1 MKTPLASSTSYFVG
15 LTAFSTYMPLRQ
27 DIVDKN
33 PKAWATNVS
42 TYISNGPFNMTD
54 WEEKATMRF
63 SKNTNYWNKSN
74 IKLDTLTYYMQDQAT
89 SATVAFTTVTS
100 KIYELDP

>member
-1 MKTPLASSTSYFVG
+1 
-15 LTAFSTYMPLRQ
+15 MPLRQ

-54 WEEKATMRF
+54 WKGKATMTF

-74 IKLDTLTYYMQDQAT
+74 IKLDTLTYYMQDQET
-89 SATVAFTTVTS
+89 SATAAFTTGYI
-100 KIYELDP
+100 KNI